1 MIVAVLIFGW
11 VVFIGF
17 MAARGLVRAI
27 IGLYS

>member
-17 MAARGLVRAI
+17 MAARGLI
-27 IGLYS
+27 TYIWGLYS